1 MLSLPSSSSSSSD
14 SSTSSPESPNCS
26 SLKLCA
32 VCDLPAKG
40 KHFGAFSCRA
50 CAAFFR
56 RTSTQPEQV
65 LKCKKSNNCKL
76 FNGNGWFQCK
86 KCRLEKCFQVGMSM
100 KNFQFDRDSIKMQI
114 INKNLPL
121 TIEELVGRPHFVI
134 SCAPN
139 LLKIKFD
146 ERIIECEGFVE
157 KGKAILWEGPETP
170 IFSPNSLQKLAL
182 GRRKLHENHNSN
194 VKMIRNFGE
203 AETMAFWESDFL
215 RAAKWFTYFDEFQK
229 LEKEHQLK
237 ILASVWHVWS
247 RLDKLAITAMGRQ
260 KNIIGDFVMFSSG
273 NQYFAMDMKNMEL
286 DLTWCARLSNQEMQ
300 FFYDTSE
307 NNITYKYAQEM
318 MELNPDDVELSYLL
332 ADLALSHA
340 SKRFRGEIEEICEKL
355 MENLGNSL
363 HNYYVEQ
370 KETPRYALRL
380 AQILKIN
387 RKIKEEVIQIRSKL
401 QLAKIFDVHTV
412 EFSHMEYFEDL

>member
-14 SSTSSPESPNCS
+14 SATSSPESPHCS

-56 RTSTQPEQV
+56 RTSTQPVQV

-100 KNFQFDRDSIKMQI
+100 RNFQFDRDSIKVQFL
-114 INKNLPL
+114 NKNLPL

-134 SCAPN
+134 SCAPK

-146 ERIIECEGFVE
+146 ERIIECDGFVE
-157 KGKAILWEGPETP
+157 KGKAILWEGSETP
-170 IFSPNSLQKLAL
+170 IFSTNSLQKMAI
-182 GRRKLHENHNSN
+182 GRRKLQENHNLN
-194 VKMIRNFGE
+194 LKMIRNFGE
-203 AETMAFWESDFL
+203 SETMAFWESDFL
-215 RAAKWFTYFDEFQK
+215 RAAKWFT
-229 LEKEHQLK
+229 
-237 ILASVWHVWS
+237 ILMNFKN
-247 RLDKLAITAMGRQ
+247 KLAITAMGRQ
-260 KNIIGDFVMFSSG
+260 KKLIGDFVMLSSG
-273 NQYFAMDMKNMEL
+273 SQYSVMDMKNMEL

-318 MELNPDDVELSYLL
+318 MELNPDDVELSYML

-340 SKRFRGEIEEICEKL
+340 SRRFRGEIEEICEKL
-355 MENLGNSL
+355 MEILGNAL